1 MLHHISLYFQLAN
14 IIWGEAGESDDH
26 TVPYPN
32 KNEKKIPAI
41 FGVSNKDWNQE
52 GAYVKPIEQT
62 ASGAKTLFH
71 GNKQE
76 HGTNLDI
83 NEGLSGTGFAAGSWS
98 DLSSSSAVKTNQ
110 DSTGTKKILYNFTE
124 IIEYYSL
131 RCGTT
136 IGSSSSVLC

>member
-1 MLHHISLYFQLAN
+1 MLS
-14 IIWGEAGESDDH
+14 
-26 TVPYPN
+26 
-32 KNEKKIPAI
+32 
-41 FGVSNKDWNQE
+41 
-52 GAYVKPIEQT
+52 PIEQT
-62 ASGAKTLFH
+62 ASGAKPQFH

-83 NEGLSGTGFAAGSWS
+83 NEGLFGTGFAAGSWS
-98 DLSSSSAVKTNQ
+98 DLSSSAAKTNQ
-110 DSTGTKKILYNFTE
+110 DSTGTKKISYNFTE